1 MKTVVNSK
9 QVTHLWANKVQ
20 SNARNANGSLFF
32 NDSSIFSYGSHF
44 LIAKHVTNSGGQ
56 NAVLFTTADYSKT
69 TAKQKCW
76 VRQSIPSAVQVF
88 KIDLS
93 GRFDHVTDDVVTE
106 YNQRKEVIL
115 GKALRARS
123 NREWYLQ
130 EVQSLHLETL
140 RFVNFFGFDS
150 ALVTPLGFDAATLE
164 ASRVQRETYE
174 AEKNAKRKQADLITY
189 AEMIADWK
197 AGRRV
202 YGYMPSSIDTMLRLT
217 ADGQVETSRGAT
229 FPASHA
235 VKGLRL
241 VRSVVASGQEWKTN
255 GHKLP
260 LGHYQIDRITV
271 DGTVFAGCHVVK
283 LAEIER
289 IAAELEAVSEVLGD
303 CLEGCI

>member
-1 MKTVVNSK
+1 MKTVFNSE
-9 QVTHLWANKVQ
+9 QVTHIWANKVQ
-20 SNARNANGSLFF
+20 SNARNATGSLFF

-44 LIAKHVTNSGGQ
+44 LIAKHVTNAGGQ
-56 NAVLFTTADYSKT
+56 NAVLFTTADSSKT
-69 TAKQKCW
+69 TEQHKYL

-88 KIDLS
+88 KIDLNR
-93 GRFDHVTDDVVTE
+93 RFDHVTDDIVME

-123 NREWYLQ
+123 NRKWYLQ

-140 RFVNFFGFDS
+140 QFVNFFGFDS
-150 ALVTPLGFDAATLE
+150 ALVTPLGFDADTLE
-164 ASRVQRETYE
+164 ASRVQRE
-174 AEKNAKRKQADLITY
+174 AKKNAKRKQADLITY
-189 AEMIADWK
+189 AEMISDWR
-197 AGRRV
+197 AGRRT

-217 ADGQVETSRGAT
+217 ADGQVETSRGVT